1 MRELGTASP
10 DLHREAGRFAAKTGK
25 IDWVIGVSGDAAQIV
40 EGAVAAGLPGARAK
54 FFATPLEAA
63 EFLAGFI
70 VSGDLLLVKGSRG
83 VKMEQIVESLIARH
97 TAAGEITGQEVRH

>member
-1 MRELGTASP
+1 M
-10 DLHREAGRFAAKTGK
+10 
-25 IDWVIGVSGDAAQIV
+25 SGDAAQIV

-83 VKMEQIVESLIARH
+83 VKMEQIVEKLIVRH
-97 TAAGEITGQEVRH
+97 AAPGEIAGQEVKH